1 MKSIVLSSVV
11 TALLVFSGCSSK
23 EPAVDKKTE
32 DVSAPVAVEVPATES
47 ETVAPENSVVD
58 SNTANSAEM
67 TMAAIESKLPTV
79 YFAFDKYDI
88 TPDMQ
93 AKIDAAAELGKAD
106 GAKSLNVKLEG
117 NCDEWGSDEYNF
129 ALGLKRAGA
138 VKKALVADGIN
149 GDRISMVSY
158 GKSNPVCTEHTKAC
172 WAKNRRVNFELLP

>member
-23 EPAVDKKTE
+23 EPAVDNKTE
-32 DVSAPVAVEVPATES
+32 EVSAPAAQEVAVVET
-47 ETVAPENSVVD
+47 ETVSPENSVVN

-79 YFAFDKYDI
+79 YFAFDKYNI

-93 AKIDAAAELGKAD
+93 AKIDAAAEVGKTD
-106 GAKSLNVKLEG
+106 GAKALNVKLEG

-129 ALGLKRAGA
+129 ALGLKRAEA
-138 VKKALVADGIN
+138 VKKVLVADGI
-149 GDRISMVSY
+149 DASRISMVSY

-172 WAKNRRVNFELLP
+172 WAKNRRVNFKLLP